1 MVNPETGWPKD
12 WYTKSRLLFWGCL
25 YIGLHDFR
33 NFRSDLEDFKD
44 IKCHPEGFRPDF
56 KAFRSRFMDFR
67 PDFIGISGR
76 ISRGAGLISG
86 TSTRISMFSSRF
98 SEISGRITQ
107 ITGIARISGW
117 ISGILGRN

>member
-1 MVNPETGWPKD
+1 
-12 WYTKSRLLFWGCL
+12 
-25 YIGLHDFR
+25 
-33 NFRSDLEDFKD
+33 
-44 IKCHPEGFRPDF
+44 
-56 KAFRSRFMDFR
+56 MDFG